1 MTDTSFLQFSSPFID
16 PKTGMLQRWAHQYLL
31 NPSVSNIN
39 VAAGGTFNAPGAT
52 VVAHAISLGV
62 PVRPSSGGTGIS
74 TGTSG
79 GILGFTSAT
88 TVASS
93 ALLGANQIVLGG
105 GTGATP
111 ATPLGLGSAHVV
123 LHGAAGAP
131 TWSAVDLSADVTG
144 ALPTSSLSG
153 TISLTTQVAG
163 VLPVVNGGTNA
174 NAPGATAANN
184 IGALAI
190 ASNLSDLANA
200 ATARAS
206 LGLGTIATE
215 NANAVAITGGSID
228 GATVGAITASTGA
241 FTTLAASS
249 TVSGAGFSTYL
260 ASPPAIGGSA
270 AAAGAFTTLTATSI
284 ALGGGTVLANYVEG
298 TFTPT
303 LVSSGGGAPTYSG
316 QAGTYTRIGNRVL
329 FNLRVAISALNT
341 LAAGGLSVGGLPI
354 TSNAGAVAA
363 ALSLEPNNLGATA
376 VTCVTASIQA
386 ASTSIILNKYAGGAD
401 SQLTVADISGTAVFK
416 ISGHYQV

>member
-16 PKTGMLQRWAHQYLL
+16 PKTGVLQRWAHQYLL

-105 GTGATP
+105 GAGATP
-111 ATPLGLGSAHVV
+111 STPLGLGSAHVV

-153 TISLTTQVAG
+153 TISLTSQVTG
-163 VLPVVNGGTNA
+163 VLPVANGGTNA

-190 ASNLSDLANA
+190 ASNLSDLNNA
-200 ATARAS
+200 ATARTN
-206 LGLGTIATE
+206 LGLGTMATQ
-215 NANAVAITGGSID
+215 NANAVAITGSTID
-228 GATVGAITASTGA
+228 GTTLGASTPSSVAATTVTASGQITG
-241 FTTLAASS
+241 SS
-249 TVSGAGFSTYL
+249 TGTACY
-260 ASPPAIGGSA
+260 SA
-270 AAAGAFTTLTATSI
+270 NG
-284 ALGGGTVLANYVEG
+284 
-298 TFTPT
+298 
-303 LVSSGGGAPTYSG
+303 
-316 QAGTYTRIGNRVL
+316 
-329 FNLRVAISALNT
+329 ALN
-341 LAAGGLSVGGLPI
+341 
-354 TSNAGAVAA
+354 
-363 ALSLEPNNLGATA
+363 GATA
-376 VTCVTASIQA
+376 VAGYQVSATIGSAVTAAARCFDSAPSTAAAAFTITNFNHFHARALSLGAGSAVTTHNGFVAAAGLGGVGGTLNIGFRGLLASGATNFNVFCDGTADNLFRRHYQRRVVHLLQA
-386 ASTSIILNKYAGGAD
+386 ALRAHSPGWRGTRPRIAP
-401 SQLTVADISGTAVFK
+401 QLPARWPPTRI
-416 ISGHYQV
+416 